1 MPGLKFSPH
10 FHSRSRKA
18 SAHGA
23 ERAGSEGSCAREKER
38 KSLRSFDVIL
48 LFKLLGKRKDSA
60 LPCWVF
66 SVGKIM
72 KEWREIRYGLFF
84 WPARRRS
91 PVRAIR
97 SASRIGPL
105 LKRQLFIHAG
115 LLPWIHERVFR
126 CGSKLRIRR
135 APSPS
140 TVQFLIDRVA
150 YLLLILGAK
159 CHVCDLVVLVI
170 LALALRP
177 G

>member
-1 MPGLKFSPH
+1 MILFNCAGRRAQAAPGRSAQGLPGLKFSPH

-72 KEWREIRYGLFF
+72 KEWREIRYGLF
-84 WPARRRS
+84 WPPYSKGSFSSMQACCHGS
-91 PVRAIR
+91 MNAFSGAGVNAAQGE
-97 SASRIGPL
+97 SAL
-105 LKRQLFIHAG
+105 C
-115 LLPWIHERVFR
+115 
-126 CGSKLRIRR
+126 CGSVQ
-135 APSPS
+135 PSS
-140 TVQFLIDRVA
+140 FW
-150 YLLLILGAK
+150 
-159 CHVCDLVVLVI
+159 
-170 LALALRP
+170 
-177 G
+177 